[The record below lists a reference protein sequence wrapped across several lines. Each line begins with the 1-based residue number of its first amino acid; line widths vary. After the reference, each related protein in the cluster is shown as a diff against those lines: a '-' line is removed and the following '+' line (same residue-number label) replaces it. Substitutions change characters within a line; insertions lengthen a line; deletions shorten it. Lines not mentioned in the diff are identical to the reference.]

1 MHPLFHLL
9 ATRPQL
15 LADHAEA
22 YAELVAVE
30 VNRMSAT
37 WTRLALLN
45 AMALCS
51 LSVALALAGVALM
64 LWAVMPALP
73 AQAPWV
79 LIVVP
84 LLPLAAAVGCLL
96 AMQRGRPARGL
107 RQSSPTGQSR
117 RLDAARSGGC
127 MSPVPPP
134 DRLAL
139 SRERLRQAMQGPA
152 AAASAES
159 GSPASRASPPLARQP
174 EIDTCRRDRH
184 RRADPLVGAASAAR
198 RRSGRRRHR
207 HGSGPADGPAPP
219 VATWCWARRWSA
231 A

>member
-30 VNRMSAT
+30 VNHMSAA
-37 WTRLALLN
+37 WMRLALLN
-45 AMALCS
+45 TMALCS

-84 LLPLAAAVGCLL
+84 LLPFAAAVGCLL
-96 AMQRGRPARGL
+96 AMRRGGQREAFDNL
-107 RQSSPTGQSR
+107 RQQVKADV
-117 RLDAARSGGC
+117 L
-127 MSPVPPP
+127 M
-134 DRLAL
+134 L
-139 SRERLRQAMQGPA
+139 REVA
-152 AAASAES
+152 AA
-159 GSPASRASPPLARQP
+159 
-174 EIDTCRRDRH
+174 
-184 RRADPLVGAASAAR
+184 
-198 RRSGRRRHR
+198 
-207 HGSGPADGPAPP
+207 
-219 VATWCWARRWSA
+219 
-231 A
+231 

>member
-1 MHPLFHLL
+1 MHPLFLLL

-51 LSVALALAGVALM
+51 LSVAMALAGVALM

-79 LIVVP
+79 LIVLP

-96 AMQRGRPARGL
+96 AMQRDGQREAFDNL
-107 RQSSPTGQSR
+107 RQQ
-117 RLDAARSGGC
+117 LKADVL
-127 MSPVPPP
+127 M
-134 DRLAL
+134 L
-139 SRERLRQAMQGPA
+139 RE
-152 AAASAES
+152 
-159 GSPASRASPPLARQP
+159 
-174 EIDTCRRDRH
+174 
-184 RRADPLVGAASAAR
+184 
-198 RRSGRRRHR
+198 
-207 HGSGPADGPAPP
+207 
-219 VATWCWARRWSA
+219 VATA
-231 A
+231 

>member
-1 MHPLFHLL
+1 MHPLFLLL

-37 WTRLALLN
+37 WMRLALLN

-51 LSVALALAGVALM
+51 LSVAVALAGVALM

-79 LIVVP
+79 LIVLP

-96 AMQRGRPARGL
+96 ATQRDGQREAFDNL
-107 RQSSPTGQSR
+107 RQQFKADV
-117 RLDAARSGGC
+117 L
-127 MSPVPPP
+127 M
-134 DRLAL
+134 L
-139 SRERLRQAMQGPA
+139 RE
-152 AAASAES
+152 
-159 GSPASRASPPLARQP
+159 
-174 EIDTCRRDRH
+174 
-184 RRADPLVGAASAAR
+184 
-198 RRSGRRRHR
+198 
-207 HGSGPADGPAPP
+207 
-219 VATWCWARRWSA
+219 VATA
-231 A
+231 

>member
-1 MHPLFHLL
+1 MHRLFHLL

-37 WTRLALLN
+37 WTRLALLT

-96 AMQRGRPARGL
+96 AMQRVGQCEAFDNL
-107 RQSSPTGQSR
+107 RHQFKADV
-117 RLDAARSGGC
+117 L
-127 MSPVPPP
+127 M
-134 DRLAL
+134 L
-139 SRERLRQAMQGPA
+139 REVA
-152 AAASAES
+152 AA
-159 GSPASRASPPLARQP
+159 
-174 EIDTCRRDRH
+174 
-184 RRADPLVGAASAAR
+184 
-198 RRSGRRRHR
+198 
-207 HGSGPADGPAPP
+207 
-219 VATWCWARRWSA
+219 
-231 A
+231 